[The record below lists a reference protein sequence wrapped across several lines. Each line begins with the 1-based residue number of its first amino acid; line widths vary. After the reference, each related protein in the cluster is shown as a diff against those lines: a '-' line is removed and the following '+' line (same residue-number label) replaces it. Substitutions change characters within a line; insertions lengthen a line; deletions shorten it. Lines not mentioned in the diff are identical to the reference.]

1 MAFKRKAVTGEVKG
15 ADDKAIPFF
24 VPFILPH
31 GVNKGE
37 TRPALV
43 VKTNADGTVNVVVF
57 TDAGDELPA
66 LWRFDNLK
74 V

>member
-1 MAFKRKAVTGEVKG
+1 MAFKRKSTVAVETKS
-15 ADDKAIPFF
+15 ADAAIPAF
-24 VPFILPH
+24 VPFVIPH

-66 LWRFDNLK
+66 LWRFENLK